1 MTDTLAPRYQKA
13 ITAMR
18 PAIEALYRHYEGF
31 STHWVEKE
39 ELPAAELEAFLERLD
54 INYPDASHMR
64 IKLAIWACIQRLSCF
79 RYRVIHPAADGHVSV
94 WNPLEIPLK
103 TWRQQ
108 HPGGELHYRDTDQP
122 YPATDLI
129 ADWVARQL
137 HEPLAQDG

>member
-13 ITAMR
+13 IT
-18 PAIEALYRHYEGF
+18 
-31 STHWVEKE
+31 
-39 ELPAAELEAFLERLD
+39 AELEAFLERLD

-79 RYRVIHPAADGHVSV
+79 RYRVIHTAADGHVSV